1 MCLNERY
8 IKKALDN
15 GNYCM
20 NIQYKLLQEKITK
33 TIESIDEFRCIDASM
48 HRCINIDALVDES

>member
-1 MCLNERY
+1 
-8 IKKALDN
+8 
-15 GNYCM
+15 M